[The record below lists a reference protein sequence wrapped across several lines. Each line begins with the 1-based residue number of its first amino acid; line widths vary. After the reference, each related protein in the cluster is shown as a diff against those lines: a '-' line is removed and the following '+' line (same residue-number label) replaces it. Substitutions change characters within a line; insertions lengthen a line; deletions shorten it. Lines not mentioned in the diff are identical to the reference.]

1 MPSLL
6 DNPLE
11 TSSTSIDL
19 EENDLKPNPADFQE
33 TAAAGGEWS
42 EYYDDKSGSPYWY
55 NKTTGESSY
64 TNPYD
69 AAAADAAIVADADG
83 SSSKIPAWTKE
94 LFYLSLALLML
105 GTVVRASIQ
114 LFDHQ
119 DINTCQR
126 AAWNQN
132 VYLPL
137 LLVFIFWVVPAAF
150 CLLVIPVLIFSVYDT
165 FRSGGASGGGG
176 GGCIDRLPPLKCNGN
191 SSGGGEAAAVL
202 VLALL
207 FMPLYFFAGG
217 ISSTVILF
225 SNQWAPPLPDFDM
238 PSPPLMELYHS
249 QCEDIP
255 PILNATWLGTHGAA
269 LVSTG
274 SVAEGDLSALGLVT
288 QWVSVPG
295 WENADEYRR
304 TFKTDMEEECKRLGS
319 TAWAGAEFVP
329 LEVKGGE
336 AARADIAAKMAVRA
350 PFCTRD
356 ATKNTFTY
364 VEN

>member
-1 MPSLL
+1 MPSSN
-6 DNPLE
+6 NPLE

-19 EENDLKPNPADFQE
+19 EENDLKPNPAEFQE
-33 TAAAGGEWS
+33 TDAS
-42 EYYDDKSGSPYWY
+42 
-55 NKTTGESSY
+55 TG
-64 TNPYD
+64 
-69 AAAADAAIVADADG
+69 
-83 SSSKIPAWTKE
+83 SKIPAWTKE

-356 ATKNTFTY
+356 ATTNTFTY